1 MSKKFVRAFALVL
14 VVLMCLSLLPLAARA
29 DEGHVCTFEPTT
41 IPPTCGTNGYVQMI
55 CPVCG
60 NGGEIISTIPPTGEH
75 HFESIVNDDYL
86 IEDSDDPCVK
96 PALYWKSCVNYV
108 DENGTICGASAE
120 EAHTQA
126 LEKLYEE
133 LNQRKDQGEEHTDA
147 EWQKITED
155 AVKEIDAKYT
165 FTVGGEGHSWVS
177 YERQEATCT
186 DNGWE
191 AYRQC
196 SVCGVIDGEYPV
208 IPAKGHRWGEFAVVI
223 EPTCTEE
230 GRRER
235 ECEVCGEKESE
246 SIPAKGHSWGEY
258 AVITAP
264 TCTGEGVKEHT
275 CTACGA
281 TETASIPA
289 LGHTWGAYVV
299 TKEPTCTE
307 DGEQT
312 RTCTVC
318 GATETASVPA
328 LGHRFGAYVVT
339 KEPTCT
345 ADGEQTRTC
354 TVCGATETAPVPA
367 LGHRFGAY
375 VVTKEPTCTVDGEQ
389 TRTCTVCGEKETEL
403 IPAGHKWGEYIVTVE
418 PGCYSSGERERTC
431 TACGAKEK
439 EAIAPAHKFGE
450 WVVTMEPTCYSTGEE
465 VSTCTVCGATESRWL
480 DKAHKYVDG
489 ECVFCG
495 EADPSAAPAVS
506 GEEANTEPEEN
517 NTEENNTEENTGNID
532 GNETPADEPAAEEQ
546 PAADA
551 PYEGIKNADAVKNGE
566 VVDEAYVGNVLTV
579 AVTPANHEY
588 VYQWYR
594 MTDEGPVEIPG
605 AYDKSYRLT
614 EEDLGSEVYC
624 FVADEEMSDAT
635 TYAVAVLPADQD
647 PNPAADEAEEQ
658 AADDEAAAGEKP
670 ASDKKP
676 LPKVKQEASSDETI
690 ASFTEATGIKADPA
704 SITAQNVTPV
714 NANGEKLDND
724 AVAAA
729 GGVTFEMPLPESYKP
744 GDPIE
749 IYHQNSETGE
759 WELITN
765 YTIIDNKVIIREQ
778 KNFSAFI
785 VVDMEEAETFNEP
798 ISSKVTLWL
807 NANGGSGALSA
818 VTGTKGGKYTLP
830 NRGDVIRQNHT
841 LMGWNSRP
849 DGSGVHYDPGADYT
863 FFDDETLYA
872 EWDIRISYYP
882 NATDATGGPM
892 PSKPVNETNY
902 QEDVVLDKNLY
913 VRPGYIWYRW
923 TTDPEGNERP
933 YGYKEHKDLGTGEDY
948 VTITAPSQD
957 MDLYVQWAKEDLRV
971 MFIANDGTNNG
982 TDMPAYRNKVLPEQ
996 PIHWGDALTL
1006 PANTYKYRGTD
1017 PTDEEYDKYDFQG
1030 WNTRDDGT
1038 GVFYAD
1044 GTTIPAR
1051 TFTEDTYLYAQ
1062 WAKTKY
1068 KVSYNPNTG
1077 NDGAA
1082 SMPDTAIDTASET
1095 SLKLDKNKFEKTGY
1109 SFVGWNTEAD
1119 GSGTSYGNEASIP
1132 AQVFLDNGDL
1142 LLYAQWSQTIYTIQY
1157 DANPG
1162 DGTTVTG
1169 TMPTDEKIDTSAETE
1184 KRLTK
1189 NAFTYD
1195 GFRFT
1200 GWNTKADGTGKDY
1213 TDEAVIPASDFTENL
1228 KLYAQWEQIKF
1239 KVEYN
1244 PNGGSGSIP
1253 EQEINTTTQQSL
1265 ALTKN
1270 NGQITK
1276 VQRVFV
1282 GWNTK
1287 ADGSGK
1293 DYSDGE
1299 VIPAEDFTEDLYL
1312 YAQWKTAVVFD
1323 KNHPDSTGTME
1334 PQEYKIVNPPEKI
1347 KLDRNAFE
1355 LTNYEFDYWSEKPE
1369 YDDSTTHW
1377 ADEGDYVADDSRTL
1391 YAHWKKA
1398 AFSVFYEKN
1407 NGGGSQMPD
1416 TVVSKNGAG
1425 IVEENQY
1432 TAPNASKVFGYWE
1445 PRAVEEDGTTVT
1457 DPVKDI
1463 NGDSMKDKYVPG
1475 DEIRAFYKNGDK
1487 NTAPVNIVMKAIW
1500 VDSLEVTYYPGNAE
1514 GSYKIK
1520 TVAKDVAVKLP
1531 TPTSLDF
1538 TPYDGQTFAGWEIEG
1553 KTGLYKSGDE
1563 YAFNAPTKVTAQWA
1577 KKIKVSF
1584 DPNGGTGS
1592 RKAQEIPQGVPTN
1605 LATMEKIGY
1614 SRSGYEFKGWYTTPN
1629 IDPDSPK
1636 LIPDGG
1642 TVTFTYDT
1650 ELYAIWKKHVFTG
1663 EVTISGSSTGSAAH
1677 AYVGETLTAKV
1688 TGDKVFKNYAYQW
1701 LADGEEIPGA
1711 TSDTYDVQA
1720 EDFGKEITVAV
1731 TALDAEATDKKVQ
1744 LSKNSK
1750 TVTMEDENLV
1760 KDIVDNGKT
1769 ESAYVVGVAKGMT
1782 YTFNSTDKSTGMPVD
1797 SHLVIKDGVT
1807 VFPFTIQ
1814 GVYRFYDKD
1823 GGLVSTVEVRNW
1835 YQLSF
1840 DVTNHISTSSSS
1852 STSKSS
1858 GSSSSGSSGSSSSSS
1873 SGSGTV
1879 VMKNGNTQLTATSRI
1894 PDAVNPIIQGKGTNL
1909 WWVREG
1915 AETNI
1920 TMIVKPASNSYA
1932 SYSLNGSS
1940 YASIGSGEKTIK
1952 VSPITKSMHYEIAFY
1967 STSASPKTADMSHIG
1982 MWSALCFTSLVGA
1995 SAILTRS
2002 RRRRKNEN

>member
-126 LEKLYEE
+126 LKKLYEE

-275 CTACGA
+275 CTVCGA

-289 LGHTWGAYVV
+289 LGHTRGAYVV

-307 DGEQT
+307 
-312 RTCTVC
+312 
-318 GATETASVPA
+318 
-328 LGHRFGAYVVT
+328 
-339 KEPTCT
+339 
-345 ADGEQTRTC
+345 DGEQTRTC

-389 TRTCTVCGEKETEL
+389 TRTCAACGEKETEI
-403 IPAGHKWGEYIVTVE
+403 IPACHKWGEYIVTVE

-489 ECVFCG
+489 VCVFCG

-506 GEEANTEPEEN
+506 SEEANTEP
-517 NTEENNTEENTGNID
+517 EENNTEENTGNID
-532 GNETPADEPAAEEQ
+532 GNETPANEPAAEEQ

-566 VVDEAYVGNVLTV
+566 VVDEAYVGNVLTA

-594 MTDEGPVEIPG
+594 IAGEEIEEIPG

-647 PNPAADEAEEQ
+647 PNPAPAE
-658 AADDEAAAGEKP
+658 EAAAEEAETYAAAEMEAIGTEQ
-670 ASDKKP
+670 
-676 LPKVKQEASSDETI
+676 VASSAETI
-690 ASFTEATGIKADPA
+690 VSFTEATGIKADPA
-704 SITAQNVTPV
+704 SIVAQNVTPLDE
-714 NANGEKLDND
+714 NGEKLDND

-785 VVDMEEAETFNEP
+785 VVDMEEAETFGAGNGP
-798 ISSKVTLWL
+798 FTVFLS
-807 NANGGSGALSA
+807 ANGGSSTVSLSPRQGNKGA
-818 VTGTKGGKYTLP
+818 TMTLP
-830 NRGDVIRQNHT
+830 TRGEVYRQNHT
-841 LMGWNSRP
+841 LMGWNTKE
-849 DGSGVHYDPGADYT
+849 DATGDHYEYGATYT
-863 FFDDETLYA
+863 FHEDETLFA

-882 NATDATGGPM
+882 NALNAAGGPM
-892 PSKPVNETNY
+892 QSTPVNGLENVTLPPNEY
-902 QEDVVLDKNLY
+902 SRAHYKFYGWNTEPDGSGTQYGK
-913 VRPGYIWYRW
+913 PGDDGDEI
-923 TTDPEGNERP
+923 
-933 YGYKEHKDLGTGEDY
+933 
-948 VTITAPSQD
+948 TITAPTRD
-957 MDLYVQWAKEDLRV
+957 LDLYAQWARDPVTVKF
-971 MFIANDGTNNG
+971 MANDGTEAEAMTSVTIEWGKTKRLAKN
-982 TDMPAYRNKVLPEQ
+982 AYVYE
-996 PIHWGDALTL
+996 D
-1006 PANTYKYRGTD
+1006 
-1017 PTDEEYDKYDFQG
+1017 YDFQG
-1030 WNTRDDGT
+1030 WNTQDDGL
-1038 GVFYAD
+1038 GKDYAD
-1044 GTTIPAR
+1044 EAMIPAYEFKDN
-1051 TFTEDTYLYAQ
+1051 TVLYAQ
-1062 WAKTKY
+1062 WSKTKF
-1068 KVSYNPNTG
+1068 KVTYNENTG
-1077 NDGAA
+1077 NDG
-1082 SMPDTAIDTASET
+1082 TAMSDDLIDTASET
-1095 SLKLDKNKFEKTGY
+1095 SLTLSECTFAKT
-1109 SFVGWNTEAD
+1109 D
-1119 GSGTSYGNEASIP
+1119 
-1132 AQVFLDNGDL
+1132 
-1142 LLYAQWSQTIYTIQY
+1142 YT
-1157 DANPG
+1157 
-1162 DGTTVTG
+1162 
-1169 TMPTDEKIDTSAETE
+1169 
-1184 KRLTK
+1184 
-1189 NAFTYD
+1189 
-1195 GFRFT
+1195 FT
-1200 GWNTKADGTGKDY
+1200 GWNTKADGSGRAYGEKATIPAEDFVKDGSMILYAQWKQTVFKIQFDANRGDGTGSGTMADQSIDTSIETKKKLNANTFTKDGSKFTGWNTKADGSGNDY
-1213 TDEAVIPASDFTENL
+1213 TDEAEIPASAFTEDL
-1228 KLYAQWEQIKF
+1228 RLYAQWNQTVF
-1239 KVEYN
+1239 KVTYN
-1244 PNGGSGSIP
+1244 ANGGSGSLP
-1253 EQEINTTTQQSL
+1253 EQTIDTSKPEQQSL

-1323 KNHPDSTGTME
+1323 KNHPDATGTME

-1457 DPVKDI
+1457 DPVRDI

-1531 TPTSLDF
+1531 TPTSLEF

-1553 KTGLYKSGDE
+1553 ETGLYKSGDE

-1731 TALDAEATDKKVQ
+1731 TALDAEATDKKIQ

-1852 STSKSS
+1852 STSKTS